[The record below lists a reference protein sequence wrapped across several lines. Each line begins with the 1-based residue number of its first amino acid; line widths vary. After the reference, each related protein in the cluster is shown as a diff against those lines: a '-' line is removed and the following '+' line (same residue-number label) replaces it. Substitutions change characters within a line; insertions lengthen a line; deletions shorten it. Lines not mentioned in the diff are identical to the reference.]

1 MYLCLCSV
9 GLMNVHVKD
18 RENMVLTDVE
28 EFETVLVVDL
38 PPSVDEYIEI
48 LTGVAPQTI
57 GGEVHSIFCST
68 DAPAAKPLAELL
80 ANCRQVVPEF
90 LKKMESS

>member
-1 MYLCLCSV
+1 M
-9 GLMNVHVKD
+9 
-18 RENMVLTDVE
+18 LTDVE

-48 LTGVAPQTI
+48 LTGVARQMI

-68 DAPAAKPLAELL
+68 DAPVAKPLAELL

-90 LKKMESS
+90 LKKLEFS